1 MSERKINKQDKLSP
15 MMVQY
20 LATKEQYKDCILFYR
35 LGDFYEM
42 FYDDAVLA
50 SKELD
55 LTLTGKDCGTSERAP
70 MCGIPYHAYE
80 SYAQKLIEKGYKVAI
95 CEQMEEPGKKLVRRD
110 VVRII
115 TPGTVI
121 DSSMLN
127 ESINSYIMCIYK
139 DKNTISYA
147 YSDISTGELNV
158 GEYTGK
164 NFKNYIN
171 DQIIRVMPSEIIC
184 NSEMKDISNDLPC
197 VQSNDKFK
205 FNLYYDWAFNYSNCQ
220 TAVLKQYNIKSIK
233 GYDFDSKYC
242 IIAVGALLQYFL
254 ETQKRELKHLKMPKL
269 IRDEQF
275 MYIDTNTRR
284 NLEIETT
291 MRENSRYGSLLWVID
306 STCTSGGSRM
316 LRNWLRQPLQDKDKI
331 NRRLNAVE
339 ALFSDALMRAD
350 LKNTLSKVQDIERL
364 VGKISY
370 GNFTPKDCIALAT
383 SLSQTP
389 DLKKI
394 LMRSND
400 QNIKILASKLVDT
413 SEISNLIFNTISDTP
428 PAIMKDGG
436 YIKSGFNELLDRLRN
451 LKSNAEDYILKLQAR
466 EREATGIKNLKI
478 GYNKVFGYYIEVS
491 KMYNDLVP
499 FNYIRKQT
507 VSNNERYITEE
518 LKKFE
523 EEVLTSHEEALKLEE
538 KIFSNLKAQLL
549 QNTDVMQDI
558 AIAISTID
566 CLYSLSVVAVE
577 NDYTKPNITDGKQIN
592 IVEGRHPVV
601 EKMIKG
607 SDFIPNDCRLNDA
620 DQRTIILTGPNMAGK
635 STYMRQVALI
645 TYLAHIGSFV
655 PAKSADICIVDRIFT
670 RIGASDDLAVGQ
682 STFMVEM
689 IEVANILNFC
699 TNNSLIILDEVG
711 RGTSTFDGLS
721 IAWAVVEYLS
731 KKLKAKTLFATH
743 YHELMQL
750 EGLYDG
756 VKNFCISI
764 KEIGGKLVFLRKIMR
779 GSATKSYG
787 IEVASL
793 AGLPDEI
800 INRAKELMK
809 EFESEKMDNNAQVE
823 SEIIDTLREID
834 INKLSPMVAFD
845 TLAHLI
851 DLVK

>member
-20 LATKEQYKDCILFYR
+20 LATKEQYSDCILFYR

-42 FYDDAVLA
+42 FYDDAVIA

-55 LTLTGKDCGTSERAP
+55 LTLTGKDCGTSNRAP

-80 SYAQKLIEKGYKVAI
+80 SYAQKLIERGYKVAI

-127 ESINSYIMCIYK
+127 ESTNSYIMCIYK

-171 DQIIRVMPSEIIC
+171 DQIVRVMPSEIIC
-184 NSEMKDISNDLPC
+184 NSEMKEISDELPC

-205 FNLYYDWAFNYSNCQ
+205 FNIYYDWAFNYSDAQ
-220 TAVLKQYNIKSIK
+220 RAVLKQYNIESIK

-242 IIAVGALLQYFL
+242 VIAVGALLEYFL

-275 MYIDTNTRR
+275 MYLDTNTRR

-291 MRENSRYGSLLWVID
+291 MRENTRYGSLLWVID

-339 ALFSDALMRAD
+339 ALYFDAIMRVD
-350 LKNTLSKVQDIERL
+350 LKNTLSRVQDIERI
-364 VGKISY
+364 VGKIAY

-400 QNIKILASKLVDT
+400 QNIRILASKLVDT
-413 SEISNLIFNTISDTP
+413 SEISNLIFNTISDNP

-436 YIKSGFNELLDRLRN
+436 YIRSGFNESLDRLRN
-451 LKSNAEDYILKLQAR
+451 LKSNAEEYILKLQAR
-466 EREATGIKNLKI
+466 ERESTGIKNLKI

-491 KMYNDLVP
+491 KIYNDLVP

-538 KIFSNLKAQLL
+538 KIFSNLKSQLL
-549 QNTDVMQDI
+549 ENTDIMQDI
-558 AIAISTID
+558 AVVISTID
-566 CLYSLSVVAVE
+566 CIYSLSVVAVE
-577 NDYTKPNITDGKQIN
+577 NDYVKPNITDGKQIN
-592 IVEGRHPVV
+592 ILEGRHPVV

-607 SDFIPNDCRLNDA
+607 SDFIPNDCKLNDS

-670 RIGASDDLAVGQ
+670 RIGASDDLAIGQ

-699 TNNSLIILDEVG
+699 TDNSLIILDEVG

-731 KKLKAKTLFATH
+731 KKLNAKTLFATH

-809 EFESEKMDNNAQVE
+809 EFESEKMNDSAQVE

>member
-1 MSERKINKQDKLSP
+1 MRERKTNKSEKLSP

-20 LATKEQYKDCILFYR
+20 LATKEQYSDCILFYR

-42 FYDDAVLA
+42 FYDDAVIA

-55 LTLTGKDCGTSERAP
+55 LTLTGKDCGTSNRAP

-80 SYAQKLIEKGYKVAI
+80 SYAQKLIERGYKVAI

-127 ESINSYIMCIYK
+127 ESTNSYMMCIYK

-171 DQIIRVMPSEIIC
+171 DQIVRVMPSEIIC
-184 NSEMKDISNDLPC
+184 NSEMKEISDELPC

-205 FNLYYDWAFNYSNCQ
+205 FNIYYDWAFNYSDAQ
-220 TAVLKQYNIKSIK
+220 RAVLKQYNIESIK

-242 IIAVGALLQYFL
+242 VIAVGALLEYFL

-275 MYIDTNTRR
+275 MYLDTNTRR

-291 MRENSRYGSLLWVID
+291 MRENTRYGSLLWVID

-339 ALFSDALMRAD
+339 ALYFDAIMRVD
-350 LKNTLSKVQDIERL
+350 LKNTLSRVQDIERI
-364 VGKISY
+364 VGKIAY

-400 QNIKILASKLVDT
+400 QNIRILASKLVDT
-413 SEISNLIFNTISDTP
+413 SEISNLIFNTISDNP

-436 YIKSGFNELLDRLRN
+436 YIRSGFNESLDRLRN
-451 LKSNAEDYILKLQAR
+451 LKSNAEEYILKLQAR
-466 EREATGIKNLKI
+466 ERESTGIKNLKI

-491 KMYNDLVP
+491 KIYNDLVP

-538 KIFSNLKAQLL
+538 KIFSNLKSQLL
-549 QNTDVMQDI
+549 ENTDIMQDI
-558 AIAISTID
+558 AVVISTID
-566 CLYSLSVVAVE
+566 CIYSLSVVAVE
-577 NDYTKPNITDGKQIN
+577 NDYVKPNITDGKQIN
-592 IVEGRHPVV
+592 ILEGRHPVV

-607 SDFIPNDCRLNDA
+607 SDFIPNDCKLNDS

-670 RIGASDDLAVGQ
+670 RIGASDDLAIGQ

-699 TNNSLIILDEVG
+699 TDNSLIILDEVG

-731 KKLKAKTLFATH
+731 KKLNAKTLFATH

-809 EFESEKMDNNAQVE
+809 EFESEKMNDSAQVE

>member
-1 MSERKINKQDKLSP
+1 MRERKTNKSEKLSP

-20 LATKEQYKDCILFYR
+20 LATKEQYSDCILFYR

-42 FYDDAVLA
+42 FYDDAVIA

-55 LTLTGKDCGTSERAP
+55 LTLTGKDCGTSNRAP

-80 SYAQKLIEKGYKVAI
+80 SYAQKLIERGYKVAI

-127 ESINSYIMCIYK
+127 ESTNSYIMCIYK

-171 DQIIRVMPSEIIC
+171 DQIVRVMPSEIIC
-184 NSEMKDISNDLPC
+184 NSEMKEISDELPC

-205 FNLYYDWAFNYSNCQ
+205 FNIYYDWAFNYSDAQ
-220 TAVLKQYNIKSIK
+220 RAVLKQYNIESIK

-242 IIAVGALLQYFL
+242 VIAVGALLEYFL

-275 MYIDTNTRR
+275 MYLDTNTRR

-291 MRENSRYGSLLWVID
+291 MRENTRYGSLLWVID

-339 ALFSDALMRAD
+339 ALYFDAIMRVD
-350 LKNTLSKVQDIERL
+350 LKNTLSRVQDIERI
-364 VGKISY
+364 VGKIAY

-413 SEISNLIFNTISDTP
+413 SEISNLIFNTISDNP

-436 YIKSGFNELLDRLRN
+436 YIRSGFNESLDRLRN
-451 LKSNAEDYILKLQAR
+451 LKSNAEEYILKLQAR
-466 EREATGIKNLKI
+466 ERESTGIKNLKI

-491 KMYNDLVP
+491 KIYNDLVP

-538 KIFSNLKAQLL
+538 KIFSNLKSQLL
-549 QNTDVMQDI
+549 ENTDIMQDI
-558 AIAISTID
+558 AVVISTID
-566 CLYSLSVVAVE
+566 CIYSLSVVAVE
-577 NDYTKPNITDGKQIN
+577 NDYVKPNITDGKQIN
-592 IVEGRHPVV
+592 ILEGRHPVV

-607 SDFIPNDCRLNDA
+607 SDFIPNDCKLNDS

-670 RIGASDDLAVGQ
+670 RIGASDDLAIGQ

-699 TNNSLIILDEVG
+699 TDNSLIILDEVG

-731 KKLKAKTLFATH
+731 KKLNAKTLFATH

-809 EFESEKMDNNAQVE
+809 EFESEKMNDSAQVE